1 MFCVPFI
8 NVEIVTLLNQAVT
21 PKKGNKPNF
30 DEAHVL
36 LALDIIK
43 KEQPI
48 GRHLLMRKL
57 GLSEA
62 STRTLIKR
70 LRELGLVNIDKVA
83 GIILSDKGKELLDYF
98 LQRTVVLESIKL
110 DTINWDASC
119 LILRNSS
126 SLIEKIGILELRD
139 LIIRSGATRTLIGIV
154 DLDEKI
160 ELPPKTFNESEEV
173 KKLKGEIKEKL
184 THVMKPYD
192 LVIFFEP
199 RNNYLAYKI
208 LLSLL

>member
-62 STRTLIKR
+62 STRTLIRR

-83 GIILSDKGKELLDYF
+83 GIILSGKGKELLGYF

-154 DLDEKI
+154 DMEEKI

-184 THVMKPYD
+184 TNVMKPYD

-208 LLSLL
+208 LLSLF

>member
-1 MFCVPFI
+1 M
-8 NVEIVTLLNQAVT
+8 EIVTLLNQAVT